1 MTYPGNTSLS
11 PDVQQRILTTYR
23 QSLQSAARGN
33 RDEALLGCDFVQRLD
48 PQFQPARVLQQ
59 MLAANREPEVFAQM
73 LDALDGGGGGEGDG
87 EEDLRALFARLL
99 AERRFPEILN
109 AAERDK
115 RRVAA
120 DPELLSLVE
129 AAQGRHEAEPYV
141 TRFLGEAAAALAEQR
156 REDVARLLDK
166 ARALDAS
173 HPGIAEIESLLH
185 PGAAPAGEAAD
196 ATVALPDLDFDAFQL
211 PSPDEA
217 GLGFDTPDLSAPS
230 FDTPDFAAATLE
242 PGGAEEARPAEETSG
257 RIVSLLAEGQE
268 AFDRGDFQPAID
280 AWSRIFLIDIDHEE
294 AARKIERARQLK
306 SEQEREVEEIFH
318 DGVARFDAGE
328 LAASRAAFQK
338 VLELQPSYALAREYL
353 DKLDERESGVELPG
367 GGLPELAPLAPAAAP
382 AAEPRRPSGEL
393 SVPPPEAPR
402 RDRGRAPV
410 GQGYVATAKKG
421 GGAPSPRFLLIGG
434 GVLALLA
441 VGGWFLFSQ
450 RERLFPNAEPA
461 ATSAEPAQADPLA
474 RAQELHAAGKTPN
487 AVAMLRR
494 IPGTDPRY
502 AEAQSL
508 ISQWEKIP
516 APEEAATGDPL
527 LAARRRALLEQG
539 QAALEAGE
547 NFRARRLFT
556 RAAELAP
563 LDGDWITLSTTAE
576 ERLAPLASEVRQFT
590 DGDYEFLINALWRR
604 REAEPDNRDLQRM
617 LVDAYHN
624 LGVLDLQRGD
634 AASAREKFREARL
647 IDPADPA
654 IQRLERFAVLYEQRG
669 PDLLY
674 RIFVKYAPLR

>member
-1 MTYPGNTSLS
+1 MTYPGNASLS

-23 QSLQSAARGN
+23 QSLQSAARGS

-59 MLAANREPEVFAQM
+59 MLAANREPEVFVQM
-73 LDALDGGGGGEGDG
+73 LAALDGGGGESESD
-87 EEDLRALFARLL
+87 EDLRSLFARLL

-120 DPELLSLVE
+120 DPELLSLIE
-129 AAQGRHEAEPYV
+129 EAQGRHEAEPYV
-141 TRFLGEAAAALAEQR
+141 AKFLGEAAAALAEER

-166 ARALDAS
+166 ARSLDPS
-173 HPGIAEIESLLH
+173 HPGIAEIENLLH
-185 PGAAPAGEAAD
+185 PGAAPAAGPAD
-196 ATVALPDLDFDAFQL
+196 AAVALPDLDFDAFHL

-217 GLGFDTPDLSAPS
+217 GLGVETPDLPAPS
-230 FDTPDFAAATLE
+230 FARPDFGAASLDPDDA
-242 PGGAEEARPAEETSG
+242 GEARPAEETSG
-257 RIVSLLAEGQE
+257 RIVSLLTEGQE

-318 DGVARFDAGE
+318 DGVARFDTGE

-338 VLELQPSYALAREYL
+338 VLALQPSYALAREYL
-353 DKLDERESGVELPG
+353 DKIDERESGVELPG
-367 GGLPELAPLAPAAAP
+367 GGLPELAPLAPATAAP

-393 SVPPPEAPR
+393 RVPAAAAPR

-421 GGAPSPRFLLIGG
+421 AGAPSPRFLLIGG

-461 ATSAEPAQADPLA
+461 ATSAQPAQADPIA
-474 RAQELHAAGKTPN
+474 KAQELHAAGKTPH
-487 AVAMLRR
+487 AIAMLRR
-494 IPGTDPRY
+494 IPNTDARY
-502 AEAQSL
+502 DEALQL
-508 ISQWEKIP
+508 ISQWEAIP
-516 APEEAATGDPL
+516 APEAEATGDPL
-527 LAARRRALLEQG
+527 VSARRRALLEQG
-539 QAALEAGE
+539 QTALEAGE
-547 NFRARRLFT
+547 NFRARRLFV

-563 LDGDWITLSTTAE
+563 LDGDWITLSATAE
-576 ERLAPLASEVRQFT
+576 ERLTPLANEVQQFS
-590 DGDYEFLINALWRR
+590 DGDYEFLISALWRR

-617 LVDAYHN
+617 LVDAYYN

-634 AASAREKFREARL
+634 AAAAREKFREARL

-669 PDLLY
+669 QDLLY